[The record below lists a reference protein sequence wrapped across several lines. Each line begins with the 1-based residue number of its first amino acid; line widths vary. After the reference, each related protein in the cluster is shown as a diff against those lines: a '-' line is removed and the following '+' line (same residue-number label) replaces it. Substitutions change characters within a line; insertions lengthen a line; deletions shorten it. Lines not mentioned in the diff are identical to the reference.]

1 MNQRTMLI
9 SANLRQV
16 DINFKFAVEGNVIYD
31 AFLLQHAEQFCTLD
45 TKSTVEVKLDKVE
58 RMLKNITQGNTR

>member
-31 AFLLQHAEQFCTLD
+31 AFLLQLAEQFCTLSD
-45 TKSTVEVKLDKVE
+45 VIQEILAKDKQCSA
-58 RMLKNITQGNTR
+58 LC

>member
-31 AFLLQHAEQFCTLD
+31 AFLLQLAEQFCTLD
-45 TKSTVEVKLDKVE
+45 TKSTVEVELDKVE